1 MTRWSRLPVTSERD
15 SSVGRVTQKEIKL
28 SKLKRIKTIKYHF
41 HIPLSHTTAE
51 INQKVVYTTFFREMV
66 NSVAV
71 PRGQTRGFA
80 ALSGLSTPSRLSGA
94 SRQARRSTLRR
105 ASAGG
110 ESESRMQDASARAL
124 VRPPPERKVA
134 SQL

>member
-1 MTRWSRLPVTSERD
+1 MGRLKGKVSLF
-15 SSVGRVTQKEIKL
+15 EIFRL
-28 SKLKRIKTIKYHF
+28 NRGHF
-41 HIPLSHTTAE
+41 FDPKIAECPLSC
-51 INQKVVYTTFFREMV
+51 VVARL
-66 NSVAV
+66 AV

-80 ALSGLSTPSRLSGA
+80 ALSGLSTPSRLAGA

-105 ASAGG
+105 VSAGG